1 MGFLQ
6 TLDKPSSDRRGSHPA
21 MSGSLESLRELN
33 RLRIVDALRHDGTA
47 SRAQIARQTGLSPST
62 VSTVITELQRAGLV
76 VESTLAPAGRQGRPA
91 AQLTLDPSAGAAVG
105 IDFDHDKIRVA
116 VSDLARTVLAE
127 ASVRLDVDH
136 DAHMALEHASE
147 LVAQVLDEA
156 GVDRERV
163 LGAGM
168 ALPGP
173 VDHARG
179 ALHSSPILSGW
190 TNVDV
195 AAELERRIDV
205 PVHLDNDANLG
216 ALAEVTLGAGRNVR
230 SAAYIQMSSGIG
242 AGLIVDGRPY
252 HGHRGIAGE
261 IGHVLVEDQGQI
273 CRCGNRG
280 CLETLASGPALVAL
294 LGPSHGDGLTVE
306 RIIAMARDGD
316 PGARRAI
323 ADAGR
328 AVGQVVAGLCNLFN
342 PEMVVVGGDLSTAG
356 ELLLDP
362 LRESIDRY
370 ALPTATEQLEVVA
383 GELGERANLLGALAL
398 AIAQSGEAVAAR
410 IAGTVSAA

>member
-1 MGFLQ
+1 
-6 TLDKPSSDRRGSHPA
+6 

-62 VSTVITELQRAGLV
+62 VSTVIGELQRAGLV

-116 VSDLARTVLAE
+116 VSDLGRSVLAE

-136 DAHMALEHASE
+136 DAPRALEQASE

-179 ALHSSPILSGW
+179 ALHTSPILSGW
-190 TNVDV
+190 AGVDV
-195 AAELERRIDV
+195 AAELEKRIDV

-230 SAAYIQMSSGIG
+230 SAAYVQMSSGIG
-242 AGLIVDGRPY
+242 AGLIVEGRPY

-261 IGHVLVEDQGQI
+261 IGHVLVEQQGQI

-294 LGPSHGDGLTVE
+294 LRPSHGDGLTVE
-306 RIIAMARDGD
+306 GIIDMARNGD
-316 PGARRAI
+316 PGARRVI

-342 PEMVVVGGDLSTAG
+342 PEMVVIGGELSTAG

-362 LRESIDRY
+362 LRESIERY
-370 ALPTATEQLEVVA
+370 ALPTATERLEVVA

-410 IAGTVSAA
+410 IAAVSAA

>member
-1 MGFLQ
+1 
-6 TLDKPSSDRRGSHPA
+6 

-47 SRAQIARQTGLSPST
+47 SRADIARQTGLSPST
-62 VSTVITELQRAGLV
+62 VSSLIGELQRAGLV
-76 VESTLAPAGRQGRPA
+76 VERTLAPAGRQGRPPV
-91 AQLTLDPSAGAAVG
+91 QLALDPSAGAAVG
-105 IDFDHDKIRVA
+105 VDFDHDKIRVA
-116 VSDLARTVLAE
+116 VSDLGRTVLAE
-127 ASVRLDVDH
+127 ASVRLNVDR
-136 DAHMALEHASE
+136 DAPGALEHASD
-147 LVAQVLDEA
+147 LVARVLDEG
-156 GVDRERV
+156 GVDSERV

-179 ALHSSPILSGW
+179 ALHPSPILAGW
-190 TNVDV
+190 AGVD
-195 AAELERRIDV
+195 AAHELEKRIGF

-216 ALAEVTLGAGRNVR
+216 ALAEVTLGAGRNVS
-230 SAAYIQMSSGIG
+230 SAAYIQLSSGIG

-252 HGHRGIAGE
+252 HGHRGTAGE
-261 IGHVLVEDQGQI
+261 IGHVLVEEQGQI

-280 CLETLASGPALVAL
+280 CLETLASGPALAAL
-294 LGPSHGDGLTVE
+294 LRPSHGDGLTVE
-306 RIIAMARDGD
+306 SIIAMARDGD
-316 PGARRAI
+316 PGGRRAI

-328 AVGQVVAGLCNLFN
+328 AVGRVVAGLCNLFN

-362 LRESIDRY
+362 LRESIERY
-370 ALPTATEQLEVVA
+370 ALPAATEELEVVA
-383 GELGERANLLGALAL
+383 GELGDRANLLGALAL

-410 IAGTVSAA
+410 IAGSVSAA

>member
-1 MGFLQ
+1 
-6 TLDKPSSDRRGSHPA
+6 

-33 RLRIVDALRHDGTA
+33 RLRIVDALRHDGSA
-47 SRAQIARQTGLSPST
+47 SRADIARRTGLSPST
-62 VSTVITELQRAGLV
+62 VSSVIGELQRAGLV
-76 VESTLAPAGRQGRPA
+76 VESTIAPAGRQGRPA
-91 AQLTLDPSAGAAVG
+91 AQLALDPSAGAALG
-105 IDFDHDKIRVA
+105 LDFDHDKIRVA

-127 ASVRLDVDH
+127 ASVRVNVDE
-136 DAHMALEHASE
+136 DALSALEQASK
-147 LVAQVLDEA
+147 LVAKVLDEA
-156 GVDRERV
+156 GTERKRV
-163 LGAGM
+163 LAAGM

-179 ALHSSPILSGW
+179 ALHQSPILSGW
-190 TNVDV
+190 TGVDA
-195 AAELERRIDV
+195 AAELEKRIQI

-216 ALAEVTLGAGRNVR
+216 ALAEVTLGAGRNAR
-230 SAAYIQMSSGIG
+230 NAAYIQMSSGIG

-252 HGHRGIAGE
+252 HGHGGTAGE
-261 IGHVLVEDQGQI
+261 IGHVLVHEQGLI

-294 LGPSHGDGLTVE
+294 LRPSHGDDLTVE
-306 RIIAMARDGD
+306 RMIAMARNGD
-316 PGARRAI
+316 PGGRRVI

-370 ALPTATEQLEVVA
+370 ALPAATERLEVVA

>member
-1 MGFLQ
+1 M
-6 TLDKPSSDRRGSHPA
+6 T
-21 MSGSLESLRELN
+21 GSLGSLRELN
-33 RLRIVDALRHDGTA
+33 RLRIVDALRHDGPA
-47 SRAQIARQTGLSPST
+47 SRADIARQTGLSAST
-62 VSTVITELQRAGLV
+62 VSSVIGELQSAGFV
-76 VESTLAPAGRQGRPA
+76 VESELAPDGRQGRPA

-105 IDFDHDKIRVA
+105 LDFDHDKVRVA
-116 VSDLARTVLAE
+116 VSDLARSVLAE
-127 ASVRLDVDH
+127 ASVRLDVDQ
-136 DAHMALEHASE
+136 DATAAIEHASD
-147 LVAQVLDEA
+147 LVGQVLDEA
-156 GVDRERV
+156 GVGPGQV

-179 ALHSSPILSGW
+179 ALHQSPILSGW
-190 TNVDV
+190 TGVD
-195 AAELERRIDV
+195 AASELQRRIGI

-216 ALAEVTLGAGRNVR
+216 ALAEVTLGAGRNAR

-252 HGHRGIAGE
+252 HGHRGTAGE
-261 IGHVLVEDQGQI
+261 IGHVLVDEQGLI

-280 CLETLASGPALVAL
+280 CLETLASGPALLAL
-294 LGPSHGDGLTVE
+294 LRSSHGDLTVE
-306 RIIAMARDGD
+306 RLIEIAREGD
-316 PGARRAI
+316 PGARRVI

-328 AVGQVVAGLCNLFN
+328 AVGRAVAGLCNLFN
-342 PEMVVVGGDLSTAG
+342 PEMVVVGGDLSAAG

-362 LRESIDRY
+362 LRESIERY
-370 ALPTATEQLEVVA
+370 ALPAATENLDVVA

>member
-1 MGFLQ
+1 M
-6 TLDKPSSDRRGSHPA
+6 A
-21 MSGSLESLRELN
+21 GSLGSLRELN
-33 RLRIVDALRHDGTA
+33 RLRIVDALRHDGPA
-47 SRAQIARQTGLSPST
+47 SRAEIARQTGLSPST
-62 VSTVITELQRAGLV
+62 VSSVIGELQQAGFV
-76 VESTLAPAGRQGRPA
+76 VESELAPAGRQGRPA
-91 AQLTLDPSAGAAVG
+91 VQLTLDPSAGAALG
-105 IDFDHDKIRVA
+105 LDFDHDKIRVA
-116 VSDLARTVLAE
+116 VSNLARTVLAE
-127 ASVRLDVDH
+127 ASVRVDVDQ
-136 DAHMALEHASE
+136 DAAGAIEHASE
-147 LVAQVLDEA
+147 LVGQVLAEA
-156 GVDRERV
+156 GVRPEQV

-179 ALHSSPILSGW
+179 ALHQSPILAGW
-190 TNVDV
+190 AGVDA
-195 AAELERRIDV
+195 AAELQRRIGI

-216 ALAEVTLGAGRNVR
+216 ALAEVTLGAGRNAR

-252 HGHRGIAGE
+252 HGHRGTAGE
-261 IGHVLVEDQGQI
+261 IGHVLVDEQGLI

-280 CLETLASGPALVAL
+280 CLETLASGPAMLAL
-294 LGPSHGDGLTVE
+294 LRSSHGKLTVE
-306 RIIAMARDGD
+306 RMIEMAREGD
-316 PGARRAI
+316 PGGRRVI
-323 ADAGR
+323 ADGGR
-328 AVGQVVAGLCNLFN
+328 AVGRVVASLCNFFN
-342 PEMVVVGGDLSTAG
+342 PEMVVVGGDLSAAG

-370 ALPTATEQLEVVA
+370 ALPAATEQLDVVA

>member
-1 MGFLQ
+1 
-6 TLDKPSSDRRGSHPA
+6 
-21 MSGSLESLRELN
+21 MSGSLGSLRELN
-33 RLRIVDALRHDGTA
+33 RLRIVDALRHDGPA
-47 SRAQIARQTGLSPST
+47 SRADIARQTGLSPST
-62 VSTVITELQRAGLV
+62 VSSVIAELQSAGLV

-91 AQLTLDPSAGAAVG
+91 AQLTLDPSGGAAVG
-105 IDFDHDKIRVA
+105 LDFDHDKIRVA

-127 ASVRLDVDH
+127 ASVRVDVDQ
-136 DAHMALEHASE
+136 DATEALEQASE
-147 LVAQVLDEA
+147 LVARVLDEG
-156 GVDRERV
+156 GVDPDQV
-163 LGAGM
+163 IGAGM

-179 ALHSSPILSGW
+179 ALHQSPILSGW
-190 TNVDV
+190 AGVD
-195 AAELERRIDV
+195 AASELERRIGF

-216 ALAEVTLGAGRNVR
+216 ALAEVTLGAGRSVR
-230 SAAYIQMSSGIG
+230 SAAYVQMSSGIG

-261 IGHVLVEDQGQI
+261 IGHVLVDEQGLI

-280 CLETLASGPALVAL
+280 CLETLASGPAMLAL
-294 LGPSHGDGLTVE
+294 LRPSHGELTVDRMIE
-306 RIIAMARDGD
+306 MARDGD
-316 PGARRAI
+316 PGGRRVI

-342 PEMVVVGGDLSTAG
+342 PEMVVVGGDLSAAG

-370 ALPTATEQLEVVA
+370 ALPAATEKLEVVA

>member
-1 MGFLQ
+1 
-6 TLDKPSSDRRGSHPA
+6 

-62 VSTVITELQRAGLV
+62 VSTVIGELQRAGLV

-116 VSDLARTVLAE
+116 VSDLGRTVLAE
-127 ASVRLDVDH
+127 ASVRTDVDH
-136 DAHMALEHASE
+136 DAPRALEHASE
-147 LVAQVLDEA
+147 LVAQVLEEA

-179 ALHSSPILSGW
+179 ALHTSPILSGW
-190 TNVDV
+190 ANVDV
-195 AAELERRIDV
+195 AAELEKRIDV

-230 SAAYIQMSSGIG
+230 SAAYVQMSSGIG
-242 AGLIVDGRPY
+242 AGLIVEGRPY

-261 IGHVLVEDQGQI
+261 IGHVLVEPQGQI

-306 RIIAMARDGD
+306 GIIEMARNGD
-316 PGARRAI
+316 PGARRVI

-342 PEMVVVGGDLSTAG
+342 PEMVVIGGDLSTAG

-370 ALPTATEQLEVVA
+370 ALPTATERLEVVG

-410 IAGTVSAA
+410 IAAVGAA

>member
-1 MGFLQ
+1 M
-6 TLDKPSSDRRGSHPA
+6 A
-21 MSGSLESLRELN
+21 GSLGSLRELN
-33 RLRIVDALRHDGTA
+33 RLRIVDTLRHDGPA
-47 SRAQIARQTGLSPST
+47 SRAHIARQTGLSAST
-62 VSTVITELQRAGLV
+62 VSSVIGELQRAGFV
-76 VESTLAPAGRQGRPA
+76 VESELAPDGRQGRPA
-91 AQLTLDPSAGAAVG
+91 AQLTLDPSAGAALG
-105 IDFDHDKIRVA
+105 LDFDHDKIRVA
-116 VSDLARTVLAE
+116 VSNLARTVLAE
-127 ASVRLDVDH
+127 ASVRVDVDL
-136 DAHMALEHASE
+136 DAAGAIEHASE
-147 LVAQVLDEA
+147 LVERVLGEA
-156 GVDRERV
+156 DVGTEQV

-179 ALHSSPILSGW
+179 ALHQSPILSGW
-190 TNVDV
+190 TGVDA
-195 AAELERRIDV
+195 AAELQRRIGI

-216 ALAEVTLGAGRNVR
+216 ALAEVTLGAGRNAR

-252 HGHRGIAGE
+252 HGHRGTAGE
-261 IGHVLVEDQGQI
+261 IGHVLVDEQGLI

-280 CLETLASGPALVAL
+280 CLETLASGPAMLAL
-294 LGPSHGDGLTVE
+294 LRSSHGDLTVE
-306 RIIAMARDGD
+306 RMIEMAREGD
-316 PGARRAI
+316 PGGRRVI

-328 AVGQVVAGLCNLFN
+328 AVGRVVASLCNLFN
-342 PEMVVVGGDLSTAG
+342 PEMVVVGGDLSAAG

-362 LRESIDRY
+362 LRESIERY
-370 ALPTATEQLEVVA
+370 ALPAATEQLDVVA

>member
-1 MGFLQ
+1 M
-6 TLDKPSSDRRGSHPA
+6 T
-21 MSGSLESLRELN
+21 GSLGSLRELN
-33 RLRIVDALRHDGTA
+33 RLRIVDALRHDGPA
-47 SRAQIARQTGLSPST
+47 SRADIARQTGLSAST
-62 VSTVITELQRAGLV
+62 VSSVIGELQRAGFV
-76 VESTLAPAGRQGRPA
+76 VESEVAPAGRQGRPA
-91 AQLTLDPSAGAAVG
+91 IQLTLDPSAGAAVG
-105 IDFDHDKIRVA
+105 LDFDHDKIRVA

-136 DAHMALEHASE
+136 DASNALEHASG
-147 LVAQVLDEA
+147 LVDRVLDEA
-156 GVDRERV
+156 GLSAGQV

-173 VDHARG
+173 VDHSRG
-179 ALHSSPILSGW
+179 ALHQSPILSGW
-190 TNVDV
+190 TGVDA
-195 AAELERRIDV
+195 AAELGRRIGI

-242 AGLIVDGRPY
+242 AGMIVDGRPY
-252 HGHRGIAGE
+252 HGHRGTAGE
-261 IGHVLVEDQGQI
+261 IGHVLVDEQGLI

-280 CLETLASGPALVAL
+280 CLETLASGPAMLQL
-294 LGPSHGDGLTVE
+294 LRSSHGDLTVE
-306 RIIAMARDGD
+306 RMIQMAREGD
-316 PGARRAI
+316 PGGRRVI

-328 AVGQVVAGLCNLFN
+328 AVGRVVAGLCNLFN
-342 PEMVVVGGDLSTAG
+342 PEMVVVGGDLSAAG

-362 LRESIDRY
+362 LRESIERY
-370 ALPTATEQLEVVA
+370 ALPAATEQLDVVA

>member
-1 MGFLQ
+1 
-6 TLDKPSSDRRGSHPA
+6 

-47 SRAQIARQTGLSPST
+47 SRAEIARQTGLSPST
-62 VSTVITELQRAGLV
+62 VSTVIGELQRAGLV

-91 AQLTLDPSAGAAVG
+91 AQLALDPSAGSAVG

-127 ASVRLDVDH
+127 ASVWMDVDH
-136 DAHMALEHASE
+136 DAPSAIEHASE

-168 ALPGP
+168 ALAGP
-173 VDHARG
+173 VDHDRG
-179 ALHSSPILSGW
+179 TLHPSPILSDW
-190 TNVDV
+190 ADVDA
-195 AAELERRIDV
+195 AAELEKRIDM

-230 SAAYIQMSSGIG
+230 TAAYVQMSSGIG

-252 HGHRGIAGE
+252 HGHRGTAGE
-261 IGHVLVEDQGQI
+261 IGHVLVDEHGPI

-294 LGPSHGDGLTVE
+294 LAPEPRRRPHGGAHHRAGPRRRPGRPAGD
-306 RIIAMARDGD
+306 RRRRAARWAGWW
-316 PGARRAI
+316 PGCATCSTRRWWWSEGIWARRAS
-323 ADAGR
+323 
-328 AVGQVVAGLCNLFN
+328 C
-342 PEMVVVGGDLSTAG
+342 
-356 ELLLDP
+356 
-362 LRESIDRY
+362 
-370 ALPTATEQLEVVA
+370 
-383 GELGERANLLGALAL
+383 
-398 AIAQSGEAVAAR
+398 
-410 IAGTVSAA
+410 